1 MKSSLSKIND
11 FLENRLWTLD
21 LRNTGLMRGAGTRLI
36 RFFYLMILAFTD
48 RELSLRAASLVYTSL
63 LSLIPFLAVSFSM
76 LKAFGAHTMLEEFL
90 IGFLAPL
97 GPEGK
102 DLAIQTTMFVDNLNV
117 GVLGSVGLIFLLYK
131 AVSLMYELESAL
143 NHIWAARNT
152 KTPGRR
158 FVDYLTV
165 LLVGPLLILTA
176 TGITVSFMST
186 SFIVWLQKF
195 EPFSTAI
202 LIAGELLPYVM
213 AIAACT
219 LVFAFLPNRKVG
231 FFSAL
236 AGGVFAGVLW
246 QFAGLAFAAFT
257 VTSSQYSAIYSGF
270 AFSILFL
277 IWLQLSWLILLAG
290 ARLSF
295 HYQYP
300 GRPHDK
306 KSRSLASRE
315 NEKIAMLIM
324 FLATRTFKLRQPLT
338 LEKIFEHLDLPLT
351 AVQAVLSR
359 LVHKRLLLEGS
370 ENPPTYVPAVDP
382 DSLTL
387 QEVLDA
393 LGNGR
398 KTGEGKIPEVDA
410 LMTRMDD
417 CLSAFLG
424 AMTISELTAHSVP
437 QIMGMAGKTSESPAG
452 LSEINTDKDETG

>member
-1 MKSSLSKIND
+1 MS
-11 FLENRLWTLD
+11 
-21 LRNTGLMRGAGTRLI
+21 
-36 RFFYLMILAFTD
+36 
-48 RELSLRAASLVYTSL
+48 V
-63 LSLIPFLAVSFSM
+63 
-76 LKAFGAHTMLEEFL
+76 
-90 IGFLAPL
+90 
-97 GPEGK
+97 
-102 DLAIQTTMFVDNLNV
+102 
-117 GVLGSVGLIFLLYK
+117 VLGSVGLIFLLYK

-270 AFSILFL
+270 AFSILFP
-277 IWLQLSWLILLAG
+277 IRTMTIAG
-290 ARLSF
+290 
-295 HYQYP
+295 
-300 GRPHDK
+300 GR
-306 KSRSLASRE
+306 A
-315 NEKIAMLIM
+315 
-324 FLATRTFKLRQPLT
+324 
-338 LEKIFEHLDLPLT
+338 
-351 AVQAVLSR
+351 AVQA
-359 LVHKRLLLEGS
+359 G
-370 ENPPTYVPAVDP
+370 AGI
-382 DSLTL
+382 
-387 QEVLDA
+387 VLDSDPLTEYQETLATARALLRVCAA
-393 LGNGR
+393 LGN
-398 KTGEGKIPEVDA
+398 P
-410 LMTRMDD
+410 
-417 CLSAFLG
+417 
-424 AMTISELTAHSVP
+424 
-437 QIMGMAGKTSESPAG
+437 
-452 LSEINTDKDETG
+452 